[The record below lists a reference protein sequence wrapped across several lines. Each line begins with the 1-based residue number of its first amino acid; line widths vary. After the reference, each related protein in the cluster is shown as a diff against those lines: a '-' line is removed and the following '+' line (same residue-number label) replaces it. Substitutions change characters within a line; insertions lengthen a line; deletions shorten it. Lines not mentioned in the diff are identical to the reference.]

1 MTPHPLTT
9 HASGT
14 RGGIGWRRVAA
25 VMRKDWLEVLRN
37 KQVLASLIVV
47 PLVFAVL
54 LPAGIILLGGSGI
67 LTSTIAGLQGFL
79 DNLPHGVAPSAY
91 TPDQTVVY
99 AVIVYFLAPFFL
111 VIPVMTASITA
122 SSSLVGEKERRTI
135 EGLLYTPLTNR
146 ELVLAKV
153 LGSVIPAVA
162 LTWIAFIAYAVIVG
176 VLGAP
181 MMGGVFFPTWT
192 WAVLII
198 LLVPLVGFLA
208 TSMIVAVSGRS
219 TTMQGAQGTA
229 MFVVFPILA
238 LVIGQATGLMLF
250 DVTVALVAAVVLAI
264 VDLLAFVFVVAKFQR
279 ERIVTKL

>member
-9 HASGT
+9 QASGT

-47 PLVFAVL
+47 PVVFAVL

-229 MFVVFPILA
+229 MFVVLPILA